1 MFESHKVTET
11 YMNLNLNFT
20 KLELYF
26 YLNTVNLSDK
36 IIIIRKITI
45 YFNLYNRREGASPR
59 KSVVQSSCQYDV
71 MSRFGDFSKW
81 RAKSLLMR
89 RIK

>member
-1 MFESHKVTET
+1 MRENNGYCFLLLIEWLTCLRVEFENVLYSRDLKMVLIFLVTKV
-11 YMNLNLNFT
+11 F
-20 KLELYF
+20 KKG
-26 YLNTVNLSDK
+26 TVKRLP
-36 IIIIRKITI
+36 
-45 YFNLYNRREGASPR
+45 G
-59 KSVVQSSCQYDV
+59 SSCQYDV

>member
-1 MFESHKVTET
+1 MIFQKRVKK
-11 YMNLNLNFT
+11 
-20 KLELYF
+20 KLDLEF
-26 YLNTVNLSDK
+26 YIGNHTIDTVHENTHLGTRTSSTGNC
-36 IIIIRKITI
+36 
-45 YFNLYNRREGASPR
+45 RREGASPR

>member
-1 MFESHKVTET
+1 MWGGGGGLSFREADVVPLTFDLDLPEGLSCRESTVDESGGKTVT
-11 YMNLNLNFT
+11 
-20 KLELYF
+20 
-26 YLNTVNLSDK
+26 
-36 IIIIRKITI
+36 
-45 YFNLYNRREGASPR
+45 RREGASPR

>member
-1 MFESHKVTET
+1 MVIGYAKRTASRKTEQS
-11 YMNLNLNFT
+11 
-20 KLELYF
+20 KLRW
-26 YLNTVNLSDK
+26 K
-36 IIIIRKITI
+36 G
-45 YFNLYNRREGASPR
+45 RREGASPR